1 MSITPAGAIEAGL
14 ERARLIAA
22 MYADAEAALL
32 ERVAARVDKD
42 LDNDDGQDWA
52 NKRLAEVTQ
61 LRKEAESIVRRL
73 TAAAKAAAQA
83 AVLYTWAEGMDAA
96 VRGAVLQVHDAKLRR
111 RLARVLQ
118 DARNLGAKRGIS
130 AGQGVAE
137 LAAQAVTLVTA
148 VHEGAL
154 RAVDDIYRNVVA
166 ETAGRVLI
174 GAETRREAAQR
185 ALDRFTQGGIKGF
198 TDSASPPRT
207 WGMREYV
214 EMAMRTAT
222 ARAAVDG
229 HLSTLRE
236 AGINLVSVSRLPY
249 TCDRCARWE
258 GEVLALSGSAG
269 TRVEENPATGVQV
282 FVQVAG
288 TVAEARLSGLL
299 HPNCGH
305 NLNAYL
311 PGVSRLAPAVQSKAT
326 YADVQRQRYLERKV
340 REQKR
345 RAAVSLDEGA
355 RRKADDKAARYEQ
368 QLKELAKASGLRR
381 KSGREKADA
390 PPGDLEK
397 LTDEQLAEQVNKF
410 SDDEQVL
417 ARLEQEI
424 NRRDAEAEAAEK
436 AAEEAEREAAE
447 PQTQEPEW
455 QPPLHPFSTKRMTR
469 DDVVRQLAEWI
480 RIALRDRYGIDHAK
494 TSDRDIVD
502 VWDELRRESEPG
514 TFGASVFEAADRFE
528 DRMANNK
535 TPFYRLV
542 YRSVR
547 RGDRATVVPPDSGGE
562 SRKEP
567 PEEPQ
572 RRRNPAETDDPIAAL
587 RQINDI
593 NELSDDDVMALMER
607 YQNDEDGLFRLLE
620 ELDRIERQTR
630 DDWSWNW
637 REEETEAD
645 RQISDLIATG
655 RYSYMEAYAEV
666 HGLDPA
672 ELERQERRALLEADR
687 RPGDDI
693 DQTVRRLYAEWLD
706 QMYER
711 AERATN
717 GFMLNAEARAAG
729 INERSLFSG
738 PASRARKYASEELL
752 RWWADN
758 PRLTLTEF
766 RAQWLGRD
774 SDKRAAAQIRAG
786 GAGREFGV

>member
-1 MSITPAGAIEAGL
+1 MAITPAGAIEAGL
-14 ERARLIAA
+14 EQARLIAA
-22 MYADAEAALL
+22 MYADAETALL
-32 ERVAARVDKD
+32 ERIAARVGKD

-73 TAAAKAAAQA
+73 EAAAKAAAQR
-83 AVLYTWAEGMDAA
+83 AVLDTWAEGMDAA
-96 VRGAVLQVHDAKLRR
+96 VRGAVLQVADAKLRR

-137 LAAQAVTLVTA
+137 LAAQAVTLVTS

-166 ETAGRVLI
+166 ETAGRVLV
-174 GAETRREAAQR
+174 GAETRREAAQW
-185 ALDRFTQGGIKGF
+185 ALDRFTQQGITGF

-207 WGMREYV
+207 WNMASYV

-249 TCDRCARWE
+249 TCSRCAPWE
-258 GEVLALSGSAG
+258 GEVLALSGAAG

-288 TVAEARLSGLL
+288 TVAEARLAGLM

-305 NLNAYL
+305 NLSAYL
-311 PGVSRLAPAVQSKAT
+311 PGVSRPAPVVQSKTT
-326 YADVQRQRYLERKV
+326 YADAQRQRYLERKI
-340 REQKR
+340 RENKR
-345 RAAVSLDEGA
+345 RAAVSLDDGA
-355 RRKADDKAARYEQ
+355 RAKAAAKTDAYQQ
-368 QLKELAKASGLRR
+368 QLKELTKATGLRR
-381 KSGREKADA
+381 KTSREKADA
-390 PPGDLEK
+390 PPEDLEK
-397 LTDEQLAEQVNKF
+397 LTDKQLAEQASKF
-410 SDDEQVL
+410 SDDEQAM
-417 ARLEQEI
+417 ARLEQETK
-424 NRRDAEAEAAEK
+424 RRDAEAEAAEK
-436 AAEEAEREAAE
+436 AAKEAEREAAE
-447 PQTQEPEW
+447 SPPQEQEW
-455 QPPLHPFSTKRMTR
+455 QPPLHPFSTKQMTR
-469 DDVVRQLAEWI
+469 DDVVRQMAEWI

-494 TSDRDIVD
+494 ATDQDIID
-502 VWDELRRESEPG
+502 VWDELRRENEPG
-514 TFGASVFEAADRFE
+514 TFGASVFEAAERFE

-547 RGDRATVVPPDSGGE
+547 RGDRAIVPPPDSGQKPRE
-562 SRKEP
+562 EPREEP
-567 PEEPQ
+567 PRQ
-572 RRRNPAETDDPIAAL
+572 SPAKTDDPIAAL
-587 RQINDI
+587 RQIHNI

-607 YQNDEDGLFRLLE
+607 YQNDDDGMSRLLD
-620 ELDRIERQTR
+620 ELDRIERETR
-630 DDWSWNW
+630 DVWSWNW
-637 REEETEAD
+637 REEETDAD
-645 RQISDLIATG
+645 RRISELIASG

-672 ELERQERRALLEADR
+672 ELDRQERRALLEAER
-687 RPGDDI
+687 RPGEDI
-693 DQTVRRLYAEWLD
+693 DQTVRRLYAQQLD
-706 QMYER
+706 QWYDQ
-711 AERATN
+711 AEQATN
-717 GFMLNAEARAAG
+717 GFMLNAEGRAAG
-729 INERSLFSG
+729 ISERSLFSG
-738 PASRARKYASEELL
+738 LASRARKYASEELL

-766 RAQWLGRD
+766 RAMWLNRD
-774 SDKRAAAQIRAG
+774 SDRRAATQIRAG
-786 GAGREFGV
+786 AAGREFGV